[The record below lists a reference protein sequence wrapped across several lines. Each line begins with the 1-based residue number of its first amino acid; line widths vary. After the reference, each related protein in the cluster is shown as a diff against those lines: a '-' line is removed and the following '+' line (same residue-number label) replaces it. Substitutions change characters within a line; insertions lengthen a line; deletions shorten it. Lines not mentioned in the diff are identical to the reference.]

1 MSTTENNKNQKG
13 TINNTDA
20 IKPFTVNITSG
31 TDTKITPTAEVKR
44 EAPTPG
50 TIIRDGVQMEQPF
63 TTIDTP
69 KSKIYLILKVY
80 NDTDAGEGESEQ
92 IRDFEFFTGTSQELY
107 DKIRE
112 EILESDDSSVRQK
125 IDVMKSMVLVN
136 SNKITIGVALRKD
149 NPCSMYRIMKN
160 LREQGKVVDETS
172 FDIDDYKYDFDME
185 SEN

>member
-1 MSTTENNKNQKG
+1 MSTTGNNNMKESEM
-13 TINNTDA
+13 
-20 IKPFTVNITSG
+20 IKPFTVNITQQS
-31 TDTKITPTAEVKR
+31 DSRDITPTENIKR

-50 TIIRDGVQMEQPF
+50 TVIKDGEQMEQPF

-69 KSKIYLILKVY
+69 KSKIYLILKIY
-80 NDTDAGEGESEQ
+80 DDLNAGEGDDEQ
-92 IRDFEFFTGTSQELY
+92 FRDFEFFTGTSQELY
-107 DKIRE
+107 DKIKE
-112 EILESDDSSVRQK
+112 EILESDDFEVRQK

-160 LREQGKVVDETS
+160 LKEQGKIVDESS
-172 FDIDDYKYDFDME
+172 FDIDDYKYDME